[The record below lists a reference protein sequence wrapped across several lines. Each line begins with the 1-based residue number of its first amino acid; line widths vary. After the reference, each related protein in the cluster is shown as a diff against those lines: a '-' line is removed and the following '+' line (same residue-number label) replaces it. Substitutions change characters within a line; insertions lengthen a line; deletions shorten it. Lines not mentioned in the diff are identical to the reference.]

1 MAQQIA
7 HNGIGKARTK
17 STSSVDSQRLIKSSS
32 RRSSFL
38 SESMLKETVTMHQ
51 TGSVFDGDGMFVLR
65 VSESQGWRWNQY
77 MFEMDEEAIEY

>member
-1 MAQQIA
+1 
-7 HNGIGKARTK
+7 
-17 STSSVDSQRLIKSSS
+17 
-32 RRSSFL
+32 
-38 SESMLKETVTMHQ
+38 MHQ